1 MLAFFASVGVGILM
15 GIKVN
20 LTIAWTLPFVI
31 LGLGVD
37 NVYIILI
44 SLQKQGDYTEKGFFN
59 GMKEV
64 LIPITM
70 TTLVN
75 GSMVRIPFNRHQ
87 QEELCNA
94 SQLSASARSSSL

>member
-20 LTIAWTLPFVI
+20 LTTAWTLPFII
-31 LGLGVD
+31 LGLGVN

-44 SLQKQGDYTEKGFFN
+44 SLQKQGDYTENGFFS

-64 LIPITM
+64 LVPITM

-75 GSMVRIPFNRHQ
+75 ASMVRIPCNRHQ
-87 QEELCNA
+87 PGKVWNA
-94 SQLSASARSSSL
+94 SQLFLFRSSS